1 MKEVTDPWIQSEQDQ
16 VEQIWERTITM
27 ERKVLWVLPGPCL
40 LVGFSRPT
48 FPLLQNTD
56 SHRQLQGSH
65 LLSFASW
72 GKWASI
78 FNLFKISWRKS
89 VIGLHVPSPK
99 RKATFNRM
107 DHKLYLNTIQVFR
120 LHVAERS
127 VLVAQL
133 CPTLWTPW
141 TIVHHGPLS
150 MEFSRQEHWS
160 GLPCP
165 SPGDLPDPGI
175 EHWSPALQVDAS
187 LAERRECI

>member
-1 MKEVTDPWIQSEQDQ
+1 M
-16 VEQIWERTITM
+16 
-27 ERKVLWVLPGPCL
+27 
-40 LVGFSRPT
+40 
-48 FPLLQNTD
+48 
-56 SHRQLQGSH
+56 
-65 LLSFASW
+65 
-72 GKWASI
+72 
-78 FNLFKISWRKS
+78 
-89 VIGLHVPSPK
+89 IGLHVPSPK

-175 EHWSPALQVDAS
+175 EHWSPALQADS
-187 LAERRECI
+187 LLSELSGNYYMIDFKISGEYRSHTLNGEML